1 MRSLLRSNTLELD
14 TLHQLIR
21 TAQGFV
27 DALDKARATGKP
39 YLNDSLKGKTVTTL
53 FHEASTRTRLS
64 FELAAKNL
72 GATVLPF
79 PVETSSLKKGESLED
94 TLETLI
100 AMGVDAV
107 VLRHAQDGIHL
118 ELDKLTHGR
127 LALLNAGDGMSD
139 HPTQGLLDVL
149 TLYQQAGCS
158 FDDLKKLRLGI
169 VGDIKHSRVVT
180 ASLTLAKK
188 LGVKV
193 KLHAPDA
200 LAPSPATLDRW
211 KQEPQLKDGPD
222 FDLDHLLAE
231 VDVVMALRLQKERLS
246 ASETPEALEALVQKI
261 QITPE
266 HLARFD
272 RVKLMHPGPVN
283 WGVELDEALARH
295 PKSLINQQVR
305 NGVAMRMAC
314 LLWALL
320 PLP

>member
-1 MRSLLRSNTLELD
+1 MRSLIRSNQLDLD
-14 TLHQLIR
+14 TLHSMIR

-27 DALDKARATGKP
+27 EAFKQSHASGQAFQKDT
-39 YLNDSLKGKTVTTL
+39 LKGKTVVTL

-64 FELAAKNL
+64 FEIAAMNL
-72 GATVLPF
+72 GANVVPF
-79 PVETSSLKKGESLED
+79 PVEQSSLKKGESLED

-118 ELDKLTHGR
+118 DLERFVHGR

-149 TLYQQAGCS
+149 TLYQQAGCN
-158 FDDLKKLRLGI
+158 FEDLKKLRLGI

-180 ASLTLAKK
+180 ATLSLAKQ
-188 LGVKV
+188 LGVQV

-200 LAPSPATLDRW
+200 LAPSPATLATW
-211 KQEPQLKDGPD
+211 KQELQLKDAPD

-231 VDVVMALRLQKERLS
+231 VDIVMALRLQKERLTD
-246 ASETPEALEALVQKI
+246 SETPEALEALVQQV
-261 QITPE
+261 QITPS
-266 HLARFD
+266 HLELFPN
-272 RVKLMHPGPVN
+272 VNIIHPGPVN

-314 LLWALL
+314 LLWALTL
-320 PLP
+320 

>member
-1 MRSLLRSNTLELD
+1 MRSLLRSNTLDAD
-14 TLHQLIR
+14 TVRRLILS
-21 TAQGFV
+21 AQGFV
-27 DALDKARATGKP
+27 DALEKARATGKP
-39 YLNDSLKGKTVTTL
+39 YTNTSLKGKTVTTL

-64 FELAAKNL
+64 FELAAMNL
-72 GATVLPF
+72 GANVLPF
-79 PVETSSLKKGESLED
+79 PVESSSLLKGESLED

-107 VLRHAQDGIHL
+107 VLRHAQDGIHI
-118 ELDKLTHGR
+118 ELDKHTHGR

-149 TLYQQAGCS
+149 TLFQQAGCS
-158 FDDLKKLRLGI
+158 FDDMQQLRLGI
-169 VGDIKHSRVVT
+169 VGDLKHSRVVAAT
-180 ASLTLAKK
+180 LTLAKK
-188 LGVKV
+188 LGVSV
-193 KLHAPDA
+193 KLYAPDA
-200 LAPSPATLDRW
+200 LAPSRDTLDHW
-211 KQEPQLKDGPD
+211 QTPLFLSDAPD
-222 FDLDHLLAE
+222 FDVECLLAE

-246 ASETPEALEALVQKI
+246 TAETPEALEALVQKI
-261 QITPE
+261 QLTPE
-266 HLARFD
+266 HLARYD

-283 WGVELDEALARH
+283 WGAELHADLATH

>member
-1 MRSLLRSNTLELD
+1 MRSLLRSNTLDVL
-14 TLHQLIR
+14 TVRRLILS
-21 TAQGFV
+21 AQGFV
-27 DALDKARATGKP
+27 DDLEKARSTGKP
-39 YLNDSLKGKTVTTL
+39 FHNELLKGKTVTTL

-64 FELAAKNL
+64 FELAAMNL
-72 GATVLPF
+72 GANVLPF
-79 PVETSSLKKGESLED
+79 PVESSSLLKGESLED

-118 ELDKLTHGR
+118 ELDQHTHGR

-158 FDDLKKLRLGI
+158 FDDMKKLRLGI
-169 VGDIKHSRVVT
+169 VGDIKHSRVVAAT
-180 ASLTLAKK
+180 LTIAQT
-188 LGVKV
+188 LGVSL
-193 KLHAPDA
+193 KLYAPDA
-200 LAPSPATLDRW
+200 LAPSRATLDHW
-211 KQEPQLKDGPD
+211 KTTLFLNDSPE
-222 FDLDHLLAE
+222 FDVECVLAE

-246 ASETPEALEALVQKI
+246 TAETPEALEALVRQI
-261 QITPE
+261 QLTPK
-266 HLARFD
+266 HLARHA
-272 RVKLMHPGPVN
+272 RVKFMHPGPVN
-283 WGVELDEALARH
+283 WGAELHVDLATH
-295 PKSLINQQVR
+295 PKSLIHQQVR